1 VRTTLHLG
9 KVFVWSAGTSD
20 QLARAS
26 LSYAG
31 GVDPIASH
39 TKLIG
44 NYAATFAPEG
54 VLSEDQM
61 RDLFAKDTN
70 N

>member
-1 VRTTLHLG
+1 V
-9 KVFVWSAGTSD
+9 
-20 QLARAS
+20 
-26 LSYAG
+26 
-31 GVDPIASH
+31 GVGPIASH

-44 NYAATFAPEG
+44 NYAAIFAPEG